1 MNYGKKSVK
10 QKKKALQSTSSKLG
24 RKCLLTFSKV
34 LLLCVIAIGIIAI
47 CAGLGVFKGIIDS
60 APTITLEDAT
70 PTRYSSFIYDS
81 KGNQMAKLIAEDS
94 NRVPVTMDQIPTDL
108 ANAFV
113 AIEDERFYQHNGIDI
128 MGILRAGVTAVKTGF
143 KRQEGASTITQQLA
157 KNTLFTQE
165 KHLARKAAEMFAAL
179 AIEKQYNK
187 EQIFEMYVNTIYF
200 GSGHYGIGEAAQGY
214 FGKTP
219 LQLTDAEA
227 VMLAGL
233 PNAPS
238 AYSPNSS
245 PDLAVKRMQVV
256 LKRMVKCR
264 VLTRT
269 QADAIAEE
277 AAGLT
282 V

>member
-1 MNYGKKSVK
+1 MLKRFVK
-10 QKKKALQSTSSKLG
+10 RLLS
-24 RKCLLTFSKV
+24 CLLLAALFV
-34 LLLCVIAIGIIAI
+34 LVVIGGTLGVQGWRLYRATAAQKPI
-47 CAGLGVFKGIIDS
+47 AGLYDEISSRPGFASCDQLPQTYIDAVIS
-60 APTITLEDAT
+60 V
-70 PTRYSSFIYDS
+70 
-81 KGNQMAKLIAEDS
+81 EDS
-94 NRVPVTMDQIPTDL
+94 
-108 ANAFV
+108 
-113 AIEDERFYQHNGIDI
+113 RFEKHHGIDPAAI
-128 MGILRAGVTAVKTGF
+128 VRALWADLRTRSLA
-143 KRQEGASTITQQLA
+143 EGGSTLTQQLA

-256 LKRMVKCR
+256 LNRMVGCKK
-264 VLTRT
+264 LTRE
-269 QADAIAEE
+269 QADALAAE
-277 AAGLT
+277 AVTLQFLPAS
-282 V
+282 

>member
-1 MNYGKKSVK
+1 MRGRRIVKWIFAFACTVIAGCGFALAGEGYGLYKNAVQEESLEETVAEIRRQDNFTSLEEMPETYVQAVVSVEDHRFYDHFG
-10 QKKKALQSTSSKLG
+10 LDL
-24 RKCLLTFSKV
+24 
-34 LLLCVIAIGIIAI
+34 IAIGRAVVNDIK
-47 CAGLGVFKGIIDS
+47 AG
-60 APTITLEDAT
+60 
-70 PTRYSSFIYDS
+70 RY
-81 KGNQMAKLIAEDS
+81 
-94 NRVPVTMDQIPTDL
+94 V
-108 ANAFV
+108 
-113 AIEDERFYQHNGIDI
+113 
-128 MGILRAGVTAVKTGF
+128 
-143 KRQEGASTITQQLA
+143 EGGSTITQQLA

-256 LKRMVKCR
+256 LNRMVGCKK
-264 VLTRT
+264 LTRE
-269 QADAIAEE
+269 QADALAAE
-277 AAGLT
+277 AVTLQFLPAS
-282 V
+282 

>member
-1 MNYGKKSVK
+1 MH
-10 QKKKALQSTSSKLG
+10 KAG
-24 RKCLLTFSKV
+24 RWLRRAVAV
-34 LLLCVIAIGIIAI
+34 LLAAVLAAVLLAGGWFGLQGWQMYRRAIQTTPIQGMYQQIQQRGDFVGCGQLPPLYLQAVISVEDRRFESHPGIDLVAIGRA
-47 CAGLGVFKGIIDS
+47 LV
-60 APTITLEDAT
+60 TNLR
-70 PTRYSSFIYDS
+70 TRS
-81 KGNQMAKLIAEDS
+81 LAE
-94 NRVPVTMDQIPTDL
+94 
-108 ANAFV
+108 
-113 AIEDERFYQHNGIDI
+113 G
-128 MGILRAGVTAVKTGF
+128 G
-143 KRQEGASTITQQLA
+143 STITQQLA

-256 LKRMVKCR
+256 LNRMVGCKK
-264 VLTRT
+264 LTRE
-269 QADAIAEE
+269 QADALAAE
-277 AAGLT
+277 AVTLQFLPAS
-282 V
+282 

>member
-1 MNYGKKSVK
+1 MLKRFVK
-10 QKKKALQSTSSKLG
+10 RLLS
-24 RKCLLTFSKV
+24 CLLLAALFV
-34 LLLCVIAIGIIAI
+34 LVVIGGTLGVQGWRLYRATAAQKPI
-47 CAGLGVFKGIIDS
+47 AGLYDEISSRPGFASCDQLPQTYIDAVIS
-60 APTITLEDAT
+60 V
-70 PTRYSSFIYDS
+70 
-81 KGNQMAKLIAEDS
+81 EDS
-94 NRVPVTMDQIPTDL
+94 R
-108 ANAFV
+108 F
-113 AIEDERFYQHNGIDI
+113 ERHHGIDPAAI
-128 MGILRAGVTAVKTGF
+128 VRALWADLRTCSLA
-143 KRQEGASTITQQLA
+143 EGGSTLTQQLA

-256 LKRMVKCR
+256 LNRMVGCKK
-264 VLTRT
+264 LTRE
-269 QADAIAEE
+269 QADALAAE
-277 AAGLT
+277 AVTLQFLPAS
-282 V
+282 

>member
-1 MNYGKKSVK
+1 MRIVSSLRRLLL
-10 QKKKALQSTSSKLG
+10 ALLG
-24 RKCLLTFSKV
+24 V
-34 LLLCVIAIGIIAI
+34 LLVAVLAAAVTFGYQGYQLYQKADA
-47 CAGLGVFKGIIDS
+47 
-60 APTITLEDAT
+60 AT
-70 PTRYSSFIYDS
+70 PIHTLYATISARPGFTPLSEMPQTYVDAVISV
-81 KGNQMAKLIAEDS
+81 EDS
-94 NRVPVTMDQIPTDL
+94 RFVYHHGVDPAAIARALWTDL
-108 ANAFV
+108 
-113 AIEDERFYQHNGIDI
+113 
-128 MGILRAGVTAVKTGF
+128 KT
-143 KRQEGASTITQQLA
+143 RTLAEGGSTITQQLA

-256 LKRMVKCR
+256 LNRMVGCKK
-264 VLTRT
+264 LTRE
-269 QADAIAEE
+269 QADALAAE
-277 AAGLT
+277 AVTLQFLPAS
-282 V
+282 

>member
-1 MNYGKKSVK
+1 MKVLRMVRNLVLLVLGVILCAILALAFLGWQMYTQALEATPLDQKVK
-10 QKKKALQSTSSKLG
+10 QVQAQESYT
-24 RKCLLTFSKV
+24 TFAELPETYV
-34 LLLCVIAIGIIAI
+34 DAVIA
-47 CAGLGVFKGIIDS
+47 
-60 APTITLEDAT
+60 
-70 PTRYSSFIYDS
+70 
-81 KGNQMAKLIAEDS
+81 AEDH
-94 NRVPVTMDQIPTDL
+94 
-108 ANAFV
+108 
-113 AIEDERFYQHNGIDI
+113 RFYQHNGIDVI
-128 MGILRAGVTAVKTGF
+128 AIGRAVVNDIKAMSFV
-143 KRQEGASTITQQLA
+143 EGGSTITQQLA

-256 LKRMVKCR
+256 LNRMVGCKK
-264 VLTRT
+264 LTRE
-269 QADAIAEE
+269 QADALAAE
-277 AAGLT
+277 AVTLQFLPAS
-282 V
+282 